1 MYRLCFYYP
10 VISKYIKQTL
20 LRNEQRISVWLKHTA
35 TICSNIPHATDK
47 VRPRESTFP
56 QPVKRSVDFMHGSA
70 PIPYPLPNLHL
81 SSALSLLYC
90 GGGIITTSSL
100 SLIALCRP
108 YIKASPCLRFLLRLS
123 FSLFHSF
130 DLFSSL

>member
-70 PIPYPLPNLHL
+70 PTPTQPP
-81 SSALSLLYC
+81 
-90 GGGIITTSSL
+90 
-100 SLIALCRP
+100 P
-108 YIKASPCLRFLLRLS
+108 FLRFVS
-123 FSLFHSF
+123 FILWRRNYHHLQPVV
-130 DLFSSL
+130 DSSVQTIH